1 VAGAPNSTNKGIT
14 NIIRWL
20 VSCAST
26 ITSWR
31 KRKKL
36 KGEMKA
42 MEERMTTTIKETKQD
57 MQAMEERM
65 TTTSK
70 ETQQELKQL
79 NGAASEVKGCLETIV
94 KLLGRED

>member
-1 VAGAPNSTNKGIT
+1 VVGKLCFYDNF
-14 NIIRWL
+14 
-20 VSCAST
+20 VE
-26 ITSWR
+26 
-31 KRKKL
+31 KKL

-42 MEERMTTTIKETKQD
+42 MEERMTTTIKETKQDMQAMEERMTTTSKETKQD